1 MKIEVS
7 RRSLLVVLASILF
20 FAPTSFAQVSSDA
33 AQTVAV
39 IGTGSVGSALGPR
52 FAQLGY
58 KVIYGSRQPH
68 RADVKELVA
77 RTGPRAQAMSTLE
90 AGSKA
95 DLIVL
100 AVPWLAAESVVKGM
114 GDLDGKIIIDVIN
127 PLRRADDGL
136 LEMAVDT
143 SAAEHIQ
150 AWAPEARVVKAFST
164 MGSKIMA
171 DPSALGGPVSV
182 ALASDDDDAL
192 QEVRQIAER
201 MGYPTVD
208 VGPLRH
214 ARHLEGMIVLMVV
227 PAMEERG
234 QDGWE
239 YYFRPRSDAK

>member
-7 RRSLLVVLASILF
+7 RRSLLLLLTSALF
-20 FAPTSFAQVSSDA
+20 FAPTSFAQVSSDV
-33 AQTVAV
+33 AQSVAV
-39 IGTGSVGSALGPR
+39 IGTGNVGGALGPR
-52 FAQLGY
+52 FAKLGY
-58 KVIYGSRQPH
+58 KVIYGSRQPD
-68 RADVKELVA
+68 REDVKELVA
-77 RTGPRAQAMSTLE
+77 RTGPRALAMSSLE
-90 AGSKA
+90 ASNKA

-100 AVPWLAAESVVKGM
+100 AVPWSAAESVVKGM
-114 GDLDGKIIIDVIN
+114 GNLDGKIIIDVVN

-150 AWAPEARVVKAFST
+150 AWAPGARVVKAFST

-171 DPSALGGPVSV
+171 DPAALGGPVSV

-192 QEVRQIAER
+192 QKVRQIAER

-234 QDGWE
+234 QDSWE
-239 YYFRPRSDAK
+239 YYFRPRSDDK